1 MASHIEKVSAY
12 DGKRIYYQ
20 GNLKWTENFSDRK
33 SLQHKSRCQEEQYQ
47 FRDGG
52 RRIMLP
58 NQHGRKETELKK
70 KVFSERLKTLQTTKK
85 NNLPSCPHL

>member
-33 SLQHKSRCQEEQYQ
+33 VFNTKADAQEEQYQ
-47 FRDGG
+47 FGDGG
-52 RRIMLP
+52 RRINNA
-58 NQHGRKETELKK
+58 NQHFHGRKET
-70 KVFSERLKTLQTTKK
+70 
-85 NNLPSCPHL
+85 N